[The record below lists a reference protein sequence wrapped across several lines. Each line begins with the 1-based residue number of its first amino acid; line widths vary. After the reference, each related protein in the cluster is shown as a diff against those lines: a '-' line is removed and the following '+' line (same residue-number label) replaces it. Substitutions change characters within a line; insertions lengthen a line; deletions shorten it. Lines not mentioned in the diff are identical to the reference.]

1 MLLHVAAIDIQNVV
15 TGDDIALLVH
25 TQAAVSIAIKGKADI
40 QTVLYH
46 ELLQALDVSRA
57 SIIVDIQA
65 VRLVVDDIGIRT
77 QSVKNRLSDIPACTV
92 GAVQTNLHA
101 LEGVDAQADQ
111 VAHVAVTA
119 CHIVHR
125 AANMLTV
132 GEGQFRP
139 VLVEHME
146 LSVDVVLHQQ
156 QGLLGHLLTIAV
168 DQLDTVIIVRV
179 VAGRDH
185 DAAIKVIHA
194 SDVSHTGRSS
204 DMQQVSVCSGGGQS
218 CDQTV
223 FEHIGAAAGVFAD
236 YNACRLVVAI
246 ALAEHIVIPAQKA
259 TNLVGMVGSQINT
272 SFTTEA
278 IGPKILSHSCL
289 PRSQK

>member
-1 MLLHVAAIDIQNVV
+1 ML
-15 TGDDIALLVH
+15 
-25 TQAAVSIAIKGKADI
+25 AVSKG
-40 QTVLYH
+40 QL
-46 ELLQALDVSRA
+46 
-57 SIIVDIQA
+57 
-65 VRLVVDDIGIRT
+65 
-77 QSVKNRLSDIPACTV
+77 
-92 GAVQTNLHA
+92 
-101 LEGVDAQADQ
+101 
-111 VAHVAVTA
+111 
-119 CHIVHR
+119 
-125 AANMLTV
+125 
-132 GEGQFRP
+132 RP
-139 VLVEHME
+139 ILVEHVE
-146 LSVDVVLHQQ
+146 LAVDVVLHQQ
-156 QGLLGHLLTIAV
+156 QGFLGHLLTVAV

-204 DMQQVSVCSGGGQS
+204 DVQQVGVRAGSSQA

-223 FEHIGAAAGVFAD
+223 LEHIGAAAGVLAD

-278 IGPKILSHSCL
+278 IGSKILSHYSF
-289 PRSQK
+289 SSFKE

>member
-1 MLLHVAAIDIQNVV
+1 VV
-15 TGDDIALLVH
+15 TSDDITLFIHA
-25 TQAAVSIAIKGKADI
+25 QATVCIAIERKADI

-46 ELLQALDVSRA
+46 ELLQPLNMSRA
-57 SIIVDIQA
+57 SVVVDVQA

-77 QSVKNRLSDIPACTV
+77 QSVKHTLSDIPAGAV
-92 GAVQTNLHA
+92 GAIQTNLDT
-101 LEGVDAQADQ
+101 LEGIDAQRDQ
-111 VAHVAVTA
+111 IAHVAVAA
-119 CHIVHR
+119 CHIVHS
-125 AANMLTV
+125 ASDVLAV
-132 GEGQFRP
+132 SKGQLRP
-139 VLVEHME
+139 ILVEHVE
-146 LSVDVVLHQQ
+146 LAVDVVLHQQ
-156 QGLLGHLLTIAV
+156 QGFLGHLLTVAV

-223 FEHIGAAAGVFAD
+223 LEHIGAAAGVFAD

-278 IGPKILSHSCL
+278 IGSKILSHYSF
-289 PRSQK
+289 SSSKE

>member
-1 MLLHVAAIDIQNVV
+1 MKLA
-15 TGDDIALLVH
+15 
-25 TQAAVSIAIKGKADI
+25 
-40 QTVLYH
+40 
-46 ELLQALDVSRA
+46 
-57 SIIVDIQA
+57 
-65 VRLVVDDIGIRT
+65 
-77 QSVKNRLSDIPACTV
+77 
-92 GAVQTNLHA
+92 
-101 LEGVDAQADQ
+101 
-111 VAHVAVTA
+111 
-119 CHIVHR
+119 
-125 AANMLTV
+125 
-132 GEGQFRP
+132 
-139 VLVEHME
+139 
-146 LSVDVVLHQQ
+146 VDVVLHQQ
-156 QGLLGHLLTIAV
+156 QGLLGHLLTVAV

-223 FEHIGAAAGVFAD
+223 LEHIGAAAGVFAD

>member
-1 MLLHVAAIDIQNVV
+1 M
-15 TGDDIALLVH
+15 
-25 TQAAVSIAIKGKADI
+25 
-40 QTVLYH
+40 
-46 ELLQALDVSRA
+46 
-57 SIIVDIQA
+57 
-65 VRLVVDDIGIRT
+65 
-77 QSVKNRLSDIPACTV
+77 
-92 GAVQTNLHA
+92 
-101 LEGVDAQADQ
+101 
-111 VAHVAVTA
+111 
-119 CHIVHR
+119 
-125 AANMLTV
+125 
-132 GEGQFRP
+132 
-139 VLVEHME
+139 
-146 LSVDVVLHQQ
+146 
-156 QGLLGHLLTIAV
+156 
-168 DQLDTVIIVRV
+168 
-179 VAGRDH
+179 AGRDH
-185 DAAIKVIHA
+185 DAAIKVVHA

-204 DMQQVSVCSGGGQS
+204 DMQQVSVRAGGGQS

>member
-1 MLLHVAAIDIQNVV
+1 MLLHVAAVNVQDV
-15 TGDDIALLVH
+15 VAGDDIALLVH
-25 TQAAVSIAIKGKADI
+25 TQAAVSIAIKGKANV

-46 ELLQALDVSRA
+46 ELLQALDMGRT
-57 SIIVDIQA
+57 SIIVDVQT
-65 VRLVVDDIGIRT
+65 VRLVVDNVGIRT
-77 QSVKNRLSDIPACTV
+77 QSIKNRLSDIPACTV
-92 GAVQTNLHA
+92 GAVQTDLNA

-111 VAHVAVTA
+111 VAHVAVTT
-119 CHIVHR
+119 CHIVHG
-125 AANMLTV
+125 AADMLTV
-132 GEGQFRP
+132 GKGQFRP
-139 VLVEHME
+139 VLVEHVE
-146 LSVDVVLHQQ
+146 LAVDVVLHQQ
-156 QGLLGHLLTIAV
+156 QGLLGHLLTVAV

-185 DAAIKVIHA
+185 DAAIKVVHA
-194 SDVSHTGRSS
+194 GNISYRRRSS
-204 DMQQVSVCSGGGQS
+204 DVQQVGVRAGSSQA

-223 FEHIGAAAGVFAD
+223 LEHIGAAAGVLAD
-236 YNACRLVVAI
+236 DDTGGFVVAI